1 MFIQLSQLTRCPLY
15 VSPFF
20 NSTNWGRKG
29 NIYKDVENQRKEAS
43 LFAEFKCLTL
53 TMGWF
58 CAVRKSERGSYN
70 QERAVKTYW
79 IETVSNIIWERLWN
93 DYLPPC
99 WMSDKD
105 QPGYKAFLGNR
116 AKTIGAPVAN
126 CFTGMVEWTIRR
138 KGKITPLT
146 LHYIMPSR

>member
-1 MFIQLSQLTRCPLY
+1 MTSLRLMFIQLSQLTRCPLY

-79 IETVSNIIWERLWN
+79 IKTVSDTIWKRLWN

-126 CFTGMVEWTIRR
+126 CFTGMLQNELFEEKER
-138 KGKITPLT
+138 
-146 LHYIMPSR
+146 